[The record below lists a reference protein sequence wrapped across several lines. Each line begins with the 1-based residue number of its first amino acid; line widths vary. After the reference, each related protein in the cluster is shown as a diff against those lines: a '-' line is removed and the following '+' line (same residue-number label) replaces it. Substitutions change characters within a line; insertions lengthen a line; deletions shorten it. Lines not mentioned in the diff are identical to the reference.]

1 MIPRTLSR
9 IVALA
14 MLATPLQVSAQE
26 DDSMGEVIVT
36 AQKRSERLP
45 SVMTSL
51 PYLDRRPAVGLRRT
65 ADGVVRRIEIGSDSR
80 SEDMRR
86 SEVQAML
93 LAALDRAS
101 RDGLSLVTGEL
112 EVKEVTRENWRT
124 LFPALASPAT
134 TSDDEDDDDSY
145 DDDEDEDEGNGK
157 VQPGF
162 EDDGSTATARLMIK
176 AKLTGTIDDAQRKV
190 SAFVKAVPATGRSEI
205 RQLGTMA
212 LTIVNPE
219 QYREEINARI
229 ARSALQAASPYGA
242 GYGVEVTGLDRAI
255 AWAQVSNTEV
265 FLYIPYAFAVR
276 K

>member
-1 MIPRTLSR
+1 MIPRFLSR

-162 EDDGSTATARLMIK
+162 EDDGSTATARLMFEMMRDYGMDLDEGCRLFLEQMAENRFWVHSQPEMSEQII
-176 AKLTGTIDDAQRKV
+176 GGR
-190 SAFVKAVPATGRSEI
+190 VKFLQEQIPPIMPDLARQIAV
-205 RQLGTMA
+205 
-212 LTIVNPE
+212 
-219 QYREEINARI
+219 
-229 ARSALQAASPYGA
+229 
-242 GYGVEVTGLDRAI
+242 D
-255 AWAQVSNTEV
+255 
-265 FLYIPYAFAVR
+265 
-276 K
+276 

>member
-1 MIPRTLSR
+1 MIERSLSR
-9 IVALA
+9 LVALA
-14 MLATPLQVSAQE
+14 MLAAPLQVSAQE
-26 DDSMGEVIVT
+26 DEGMGEVIVT
-36 AQKRSERLP
+36 ATRRSERLP

-51 PYLDRRPAVGLRRT
+51 PYLDRRPAIGLRRA

-93 LAALDRAS
+93 LATLDRAS
-101 RDGLSLVTGEL
+101 REGLSLVTGEL
-112 EVKEVTRENWRT
+112 EVKEVTRENWRA
-124 LFPALASPAT
+124 LFPALASPST
-134 TSDDEDDDDSY
+134 TSDEEDDDDNY
-145 DDDEDEDEGNGK
+145 DDDDDEGNGK

-176 AKLTGTIDDAQRKV
+176 AKLTGTIDEAQRKV

>member
-1 MIPRTLSR
+1 MS
-9 IVALA
+9 LA
-14 MLATPLQVSAQE
+14 AQE
-26 DDSMGEVIVT
+26 DEGMGEVIVT
-36 AQKRSERLP
+36 ASRRSEKLP

-51 PYLDRRPAVGLRRT
+51 PYLDRRPATGLRRA

-124 LFPALASPAT
+124 LFPALAGPSTA
-134 TSDDEDDDDSY
+134 S
-145 DDDEDEDEGNGK
+145 DDEDEDEDYDDSDYDDDDDDGNGK

-190 SAFVKAVPATGRSEI
+190 SKFVRAVPATGRSEI

-219 QYREEINARI
+219 QYREELNARI
-229 ARSALQAASPYGA
+229 ARAALQAASPYGA
-242 GYGVEVTGLDRAI
+242 GYGVAVTGLDRAI

-265 FLYIPYAFAVR
+265 FLYIPYAFTVER
-276 K
+276 

>member
-1 MIPRTLSR
+1 MTTRCFQLVAALS
-9 IVALA
+9 L
-14 MLATPLQVSAQE
+14 LLTPLPLSAQE
-26 DDSMGEVIVT
+26 DDGMGEVIVT
-36 AQKRSERLP
+36 AQRRSERLP

-51 PYLDRRPAVGLRRT
+51 PYLDRRPAIGLRRS

-93 LAALDRAS
+93 LAALDRA
-101 RDGLSLVTGEL
+101 RREGLSLVTGEL

-124 LFPALASPAT
+124 LFPGLASA
-134 TSDDEDDDDSY
+134 SVSADNEDDRDDYDDDD
-145 DDDEDEDEGNGK
+145 DGNGK

-162 EDDGSTATARLMIK
+162 EDNGNTATARLMIK
-176 AKLTGTIDDAQRKV
+176 AKLTGTIDEAQRKV
-190 SAFVKAVPATGRSEI
+190 SAFAKAVPATGRSEI

-219 QYREEINARI
+219 QYREEISARI
-229 ARSALQAASPYGA
+229 ARSALSAASAYGT
-242 GYGVEVTGLDRAI
+242 GYGVEVTGLDREI

-265 FLYIPYAFAVR
+265 FLYIPYAFTVR
-276 K
+276 R

>member
-1 MIPRTLSR
+1 MIGRTLSR
-9 IVALA
+9 IVAMAL
-14 MLATPLQVSAQE
+14 LATPLQVSAQE
-26 DDSMGEVIVT
+26 DESMGEVIVT
-36 AQKRSERLP
+36 AQRRSERLP

-51 PYLDRRPAVGLRRT
+51 PYLDRRPAIGLRRT

-124 LFPALASPAT
+124 LFPALASPST
-134 TSDDEDDDDSY
+134 TSDDEDEDNSY
-145 DDDEDEDEGNGK
+145 DEDEDEGNGK

-176 AKLTGTIDDAQRKV
+176 ARLTGTIDDAQRKV

>member
-1 MIPRTLSR
+1 MIRPSLSLFA
-9 IVALA
+9 ALA
-14 MLATPLQVSAQE
+14 MLAAPLPLAAQE
-26 DDSMGEVIVT
+26 DDGMGEVIVT
-36 AQKRSERLP
+36 ANRRSERLP

-51 PYLDRRPAVGLRRT
+51 PYLDRRPAIGLRRA

-101 RDGLSLVTGEL
+101 REGLSLVTGEL

-124 LFPALASPAT
+124 LFPALASPSAA
-134 TSDDEDDDDSY
+134 SDEADDDDSNYDDEDD
-145 DDDEDEDEGNGK
+145 GNGK

-176 AKLTGTIDDAQRKV
+176 ARLTGTIDDAQRKV

-212 LTIVNPE
+212 LTIVNPSFAFLFSFE
-219 QYREEINARI
+219 
-229 ARSALQAASPYGA
+229 AL
-242 GYGVEVTGLDRAI
+242 GLRPEPDLFTLEYTA
-255 AWAQVSNTEV
+255 
-265 FLYIPYAFAVR
+265 
-276 K
+276 